1 MKTLVRM
8 TKRKTEMIHIA
19 KISNESGGISID
31 FIEIKT
37 IIRQYYEQLYA
48 TKLEN
53 LGEMDKLLEINYKI
67 KLRTNRKSRQ
77 SL

>member
-8 TKRKTEMIHIA
+8 TKRKREMIHIA
-19 KISNESGGISID
+19 KIRNESGGISID
-31 FIEIKT
+31 FIEIKR

-53 LGEMDKLLEINYKI
+53 LGEMDKLLEIH
-67 KLRTNRKSRQ
+67 KL
-77 SL
+77 

>member
-1 MKTLVRM
+1 
-8 TKRKTEMIHIA
+8 MIHIA

-53 LGEMDKLLEINYKI
+53 LGEMDKLLEIH
-67 KLRTNRKSRQ
+67 KL
-77 SL
+77 